1 MARTRQAR
9 QAGGTS
15 FHTLTHRQIVG
26 TMTGVMLTL
35 LLAAL
40 DQTIVGT
47 AMPRIIAQL
56 NGFDRYAWVTT
67 AYLLTSTA
75 AVPIFGKLS
84 DIYGRKWFYLG
95 GAVLFVLA
103 SALCGAAG
111 SIPGLPGGGMTQL
124 IIFRGLQ
131 GVGGGIIMAITFT
144 IIGDIFPPAVRGKY
158 QGLLSAVWGM
168 SSVFGPTLGG
178 WITDKFSWRW
188 IFYINLPVGILATV
202 ALFVAFP
209 YFKPEGI
216 KRVIDYAGTVT
227 LLGGLVPLLLALT
240 WVTDYGWASLRVVA
254 LLVVAVVM
262 LVAFVLAE
270 MRAVEPILPLSLFR
284 DPIISLST
292 ITVFLSGMAMFA
304 SILFIPLFMQTVIGV
319 SATQSGSLLTPMM
332 VIWSVGSI
340 SAGQIVARMGR
351 YKGLVLV
358 GLALMTVGLFLLGR
372 MGADTSRLVVVGDML
387 LVGAGMGLTM
397 PIFTLIVQNAA
408 PQRQI
413 GAATATVQF
422 FRQIGGTVGA
432 AVFGSI
438 MLSRYKVHF
447 DGAVPQGTPSAALN
461 AFKNPLQL
469 AQVLSQLK
477 SQFGAFPNG
486 AQLLQTLLANTEDA
500 LVYAITG
507 VFMIGMILSFA
518 TFILNFWLKEVPLR
532 ATFAPP
538 ETATA
543 EAVLTGAETPLG
555 APALSATGQGD
566 D

>member
-1 MARTRQAR
+1 MATAR
-9 QAGGTS
+9 RAKQAGGNS
-15 FHTLTHRQIVG
+15 FHTLTQRQIVG

-95 GAVLFVLA
+95 GAVLFVAA

-111 SIPGLPGGGMTQL
+111 DIPGVPGGGMTQL

-131 GVGGGIIMAITFT
+131 GVGGGIIMGITFT

-178 WITDKFSWRW
+178 WITDRFSWRW

-202 ALFVAFP
+202 ALFFAFP
-209 YFKPEGI
+209 YFKPEGV
-216 KRVIDYAGTVT
+216 KRVIDYAGVVT
-227 LLGGLVPLLLALT
+227 LLGGLIPLLLALT
-240 WVTDYGWASLRVVA
+240 WVTDYGWRSPRVVG

-270 MRAVEPILPLSLFR
+270 ARAVEPLLPLSLFR
-284 DPIISLST
+284 NQIISISA
-292 ITVFLSGMAMFA
+292 ISVFLNGMAMFG

-332 VIWSVGSI
+332 VMWSVGSI
-340 SAGQIVARMGR
+340 GAGQIVARMGR
-351 YKGLVLV
+351 YKALVLF
-358 GLALMTVGLFLLGR
+358 GLAIMTIGLLLLGR
-372 MGADTSRLVVVGDML
+372 MDAGTSRLIVVGDML
-387 LVGAGMGLTM
+387 LVGMGMGLTM

-447 DGAVPQGTPSAALN
+447 DGAVPQGTPAAALA

-469 AQVLSQLK
+469 VQILPQLK
-477 SQFGAFPNG
+477 ARFAAFPNG
-486 AQLLQTLLANTEDA
+486 GQLLQTLLAGTKDA

-507 VFMIGMILSFA
+507 VFLISMFLSLVAFV
-518 TFILNFWLKEVPLR
+518 INFWLKEIPLR
-532 ATFAPP
+532 ASFAPP

-543 EAVLTGAETPLG
+543 EAAILSSETPLG
-555 APALSATGQGD
+555 APALSGTGRGD
-566 D
+566 G